1 MKTLLIS
8 LALAFTLGCL
18 TSSAG
23 AQQTARTQ
31 QRQQQQTD
39 RAQQMNANQV
49 QVAVE
54 QMAAQSDPLQLIYRK
69 DVQRDLKLELGQR
82 NKLDNFHDRQLADL
96 RQARIQ
102 NRRNNA
108 PLIEMEEKQ
117 RKDTQDKIDELLTD
131 AQKAR
136 LKQIALQLQGES
148 AVLMAAVQKE
158 LAVTPD
164 QVQQFASLQAAR
176 DAKISA
182 LQNSDQMPR
191 RGQNMA
197 DQVKQIQKEL
207 NEGIA
212 AVLTE
217 EQAQKLK
224 KLFGDPFKAG

>member
-1 MKTLLIS
+1 
-8 LALAFTLGCL
+8 L